1 MTRLRLVCFTVALDF
16 VVLAFL
22 YLVVWDLFVLVFQI
36 SEVAT
41 PNLAALASLTRR
53 ILAALYLAFARFW
66 RNSEFVSPVLRCS
79 CECVSLVVSVYSV
92 RVSVVFDVI
101 ASVPR
106 CSLAS

>member
-1 MTRLRLVCFTVALDF
+1 MTRLGLVCFTVALDF

-53 ILAALYLAFARFW
+53 ILAVLEILPGEIVFAGFW
-66 RNSEFVSPVLRCS
+66 RNSEFVSPV
-79 CECVSLVVSVYSV
+79 
-92 RVSVVFDVI
+92 
-101 ASVPR
+101 
-106 CSLAS
+106 